1 MKKGLAAG
9 AQRQK
14 LSFVQSVAPDGSLVA
29 GPVEGWEFVTVQQPV
44 QPVAGKF
51 RDNHGVHQRR
61 DDSNECDMQAFVNH
75 GRSSFHSLLAIPEA
89 EHDAEGGAGRLRRA
103 IRKAQADVIEL
114 RANSDVTRHGEIHA
128 ATRAPGKSVC
138 AATACSEVIASYQC
152 LDERRYAFPAI
163 DRQARTREE
172 GEGIGGDTRL
182 GQVIHAKVPDKTEP
196 VVQIGSTGD
205 TAAMSVSS
213 TGEALAE

>member
-61 DDSNECDMQAFVNH
+61 DNSDECDMQAFVNH
-75 GRSSFHSLLAIPEA
+75 GCFSVHFLLAGPEA
-89 EHDAEGGAGRLRRA
+89 KR
-103 IRKAQADVIEL
+103 
-114 RANSDVTRHGEIHA
+114 
-128 ATRAPGKSVC
+128 
-138 AATACSEVIASYQC
+138 
-152 LDERRYAFPAI
+152 
-163 DRQARTREE
+163 
-172 GEGIGGDTRL
+172 
-182 GQVIHAKVPDKTEP
+182 
-196 VVQIGSTGD
+196 D
-205 TAAMSVSS
+205 TASGTTLRSANALIKRQGTPSHYRGEMSHYVA
-213 TGEALAE
+213 GG